1 MNVTEHALERM
12 AERGFTADMLGRFM
26 NSKYSIM
33 AAKDGRYKLVGC
45 VDGVYWTLVVE
56 PDMYT
61 LVTVRK
67 SHGDEI

>member
-12 AERGFTADMLGRFM
+12 AERGFTTDMLGRFM
-26 NSKYSIM
+26 NSKYRIL
-33 AAKDGRYKLVGC
+33 AANGGRYKLVGC